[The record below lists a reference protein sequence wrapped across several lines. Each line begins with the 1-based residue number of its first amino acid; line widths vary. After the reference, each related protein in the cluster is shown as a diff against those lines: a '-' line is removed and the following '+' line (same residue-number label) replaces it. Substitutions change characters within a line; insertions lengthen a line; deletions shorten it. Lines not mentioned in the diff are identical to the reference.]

1 MIDEVTRAYCDLPYM
16 SEVQARILAR
26 IVAENDV
33 RDVLELGT
41 CHGKGA
47 AYLGAILDDLGR
59 GRVLTLDRAACLD
72 LAPNVHEVVERL
84 ALGHR
89 VQVRLHPRSF
99 TMTLLEM
106 LRAGER
112 ACFDLVYLDGGH
124 NWDTAGFCFLLTD
137 MLLRPGGLVLFDDL
151 DWTIAGHLRAHP
163 EDAGRFRHHSQDEIE
178 MTQVRPVYELLVPER
193 GYVNL
198 GEPHPGWGLARKPM
212 GRG

>member
-1 MIDEVTRAYCDLPYM
+1 MIQEVTQTFRDLPYM
-16 SEVQARILAR
+16 SEAQARLLAG
-26 IVAENDV
+26 IIAENDV

-41 CHGKGA
+41 YHGKGA

-59 GRVLTLDRAACLD
+59 GRVVTLDRAACLD
-72 LAPNVHEVVERL
+72 LSPNIHEVIERL
-84 ALGHR
+84 ELGHR

-99 TMTLLEM
+99 TITLMEM

-137 MLLRPGGLVLFDDL
+137 MLLRPGGLILFDDL

-163 EDAGRFRHHSQDEIE
+163 EDARRFRHHPQDEVE
-178 MTQVRPVYELLVPER
+178 MKQVRQVFELLVPER
-193 GYVNL
+193 GYAVL
-198 GEPHPGWGLARKPM
+198 REPRPGWGLARKPA